1 MKSDVNAIF
10 QKCNL
15 RRKVDFERRGYAD
28 SKGYPLELSPIAG
41 TETIILSLGLNA
53 CDALELSP
61 IAGTETIL
69 L

>member
-1 MKSDVNAIF
+1 MNQNLRRLSAHAVLEVFLKIDVNAIF

-41 TETIILSLGLNA
+41 TETI
-53 CDALELSP
+53 
-61 IAGTETIL
+61 L